1 LPAGTII
8 IVMDSNSTPAIDPA
22 QDPAFSG
29 MSFAEVCALALRQQ
43 AQIKHI
49 NAVNAKMAH
58 EMAVLKR
65 LKFAAASER
74 FSPEQRSL
82 LEEAI
87 DEDLQALE
95 REVGKL
101 QQPAKPAG
109 EKQTPKRQPLP
120 AHLPRYDIHHE
131 PDSTTC
137 TAPGCGC
144 QMTRIGEDVAEKLDY
159 EPGRFSV
166 ERHVRGKWACAHCQT
181 LTQAPVP
188 ACVIDKGL
196 ATAGL
201 MAHVVVAKYIDHQP
215 LYRQEGILGRAGF
228 AVPRST
234 QAEWIGAIGV
244 ELAPLVRAMRE
255 DLLGRR
261 VLHADETPVAM
272 LKPGHGKTHRAY
284 LWSYC
289 TTAWDDI
296 NAVVFDFAESRAGH
310 NARRFLGINEDGS
323 GGWRGALIC
332 DDYAGYKQVMN
343 SGVTEAGCLAHARRK
358 FHELWA
364 NNQSTLAEA
373 ALKLFGTLYD
383 VERETRDTPRD
394 ERLRLRQTKARPAA
408 DLLHAWLITNR
419 QRVPDGSATAKA
431 IDYSLKRWAALTRYI
446 DDADLAADNNRIE
459 NLIRPIALGRKN
471 WLFAGSLRAGQRA
484 AAIMSLLHTARL
496 NGHEPYAYLKDVL
509 ERLPT
514 QPSSAVHDLLPYRWQ
529 PSP

>member
-1 LPAGTII
+1 
-8 IVMDSNSTPAIDPA
+8 
-22 QDPAFSG
+22 
-29 MSFAEVCALALRQQ
+29 MSFAQVCALALQQQ

-49 NAVNAKMAH
+49 SAVNAKMAH

-65 LKFAAASER
+65 LKFAATSER
-74 FSPEQRSL
+74 FSVEQKSL

-87 DEDLQALE
+87 DEDLAALG
-95 REVGKL
+95 REISKL
-101 QQPAKPAG
+101 RQPAKAPG
-109 EKQTPKRQPLP
+109 EKRTPKRQTLP
-120 AHLPRYDIHHE
+120 ANLPRREIHHE
-131 PDSTTC
+131 PESSACAT
-137 TAPGCGC
+137 PGCGC
-144 QMTRIGEDVAEKLDY
+144 QMRRIGEDVSEKLDY

-166 ERHVRGKWACAHCQT
+166 ERHVRGKWACAKCQT
-181 LTQAPVP
+181 LVQAPVP
-188 ACVIDKGL
+188 ACVIDKGI

-244 ELAPLVRAMRE
+244 ELAPLVQAMRE
-255 DLLGRR
+255 DLLSRR

-272 LKPGHGKTHRAY
+272 LKPAGKSDGKTHRAY

-289 TTAWDDI
+289 TTSWDDI

-310 NARRFLGINEDGS
+310 NARRFLGITEDGT
-323 GGWRGALIC
+323 GGWRGSLIC
-332 DDYAGYKQVMN
+332 DDYAGYKQIMN
-343 SGVTEAGCLAHARRK
+343 AGVTEAGCLAHARRK

-364 NNQSTLAEA
+364 NHSSTLAEQ
-373 ALKLFGTLYD
+373 ALKLFGALYD
-383 VERETRDTPRD
+383 IEREAKDLAHD
-394 ERLRLRQTKARPAA
+394 ERLQIRQHKSRPAA
-408 DLLHAWLITNR
+408 DLLYAWLLANR
-419 QRVPDGSATAKA
+419 QKVPDGTATAKA
-431 IDYSLKRWAALTRYI
+431 IDYSLKRWAALTRFI
-446 DDADLAADNNRIE
+446 GDGNLAADNNRIE

-484 AAIMSLLHTARL
+484 AVIMSLLHTARL

-514 QPSSAVHDLLPYRWQ
+514 QPASALAELLPYRWK
-529 PSP
+529 PSV